1 MKPTC
6 RRRSTST
13 GRRGSQTPGCT
24 AAYTSS
30 PPRATGKS
38 LFNIT
43 QAAMNCPTFC
53 SSLQQLQRWFRP
65 SWEPRLTNCLVNYV
79 ALQPFFSLITYVE
92 TLPPQRHW
100 SITQTQF
107 SWLKEGLEEDSQNLF
122 AAPSGKKNCSW
133 MQFSP
138 QNDHNILTM
147 CSEAYWTNFKK
158 DKYLHSKSG
167 LEDNCIASKW
177 VTCFTF
183 LSVIRGISVSRK
195 RCEALNPRGTNLLGL

>member
-30 PPRATGKS
+30 PPQATGKS

-53 SSLQQLQRWFRP
+53 SSLQQLRRWFRP
-65 SWEPRLTNCLVNYV
+65 SWESRLTNCLVNYV
-79 ALQPFFSLITYVE
+79 ALQPFFSLITHVE

-107 SWLKEGLEEDSQNLF
+107 SWLKEGSGEDSQILF
-122 AAPSGKKNCSW
+122 AAPKKSQ
-133 MQFSP
+133 MEAVLHS
-138 QNDHNILTM
+138 TAK
-147 CSEAYWTNFKK
+147 CSEHFNNVKW
-158 DKYLHSKSG
+158 G
-167 LEDNCIASKW
+167 L
-177 VTCFTF
+177 
-183 LSVIRGISVSRK
+183 
-195 RCEALNPRGTNLLGL
+195 LN